1 MLLLSQRTRFIPSL
15 YRPVRHFSF
24 TAASNNRNT
33 SVGLI
38 GLGQMG
44 HGMAKNLAEKSTGKV
59 IVYDMNTAAVE
70 TITSKYPHVQVA
82 KSAEEVAEKATTV
95 LTMLP
100 ASAHVDAVY
109 KGLESVVGKDHML
122 IDSSTID
129 AQVAR
134 DVATRMLDKQAL
146 AFDAP
151 VSGGTVGAAN
161 GTLTFMVGAPSEEAF
176 EKTRPVL
183 SLMGKNVVYCG
194 KNGTGQVAKLCNN
207 MLLGISMMGVAET
220 MLLGSKLGMDPLL
233 LASILNNST
242 GRCWSSDSNNP
253 HPGVIPNAPAGRGY
267 QGGFSNKLMAK
278 DLGLAMKAA
287 HDAQAQPALGTMAAE
302 LYTHL
307 STTKDFESLDFSSIY
322 KWLAEN
328 ANSNEAGEGK
338 TAVGK

>member
-1 MLLLSQRTRFIPSL
+1 M
-15 YRPVRHFSF
+15 Y
-24 TAASNNRNT
+24 
-33 SVGLI
+33 
-38 GLGQMG
+38 G
-44 HGMAKNLAEKSTGKV
+44 HGMAKNLAEKATGKV
-59 IVYDMNTAAVE
+59 IVFDMNVAAIE
-70 TITSKYPHVQVA
+70 SITSKYPHVTAATSAEQVA
-82 KSAEEVAEKATTV
+82 ENATTV
-95 LTMLP
+95 ITMLP
-100 ASAHVDAVY
+100 TSAHVEQVY
-109 KGLESVVGKDHML
+109 KNLEKVVDKDHRL

-134 DVATRMLDKQAL
+134 ELSAHMMATRQVL

-161 GTLTFMVGAPSEEAF
+161 GTLTFMVGAPSMDAF
-176 EKTRPVL
+176 EQTKQVL

-207 MLLGISMMGVAET
+207 MLLGISMIGVAET
-220 MLLGSKLGMDPLL
+220 MLLGGKLGMDPLL

-242 GRCWSSDSNNP
+242 GRCWSSDTNNP
-253 HPGVIPNAPAGRGY
+253 YPGVIPTAPSARGY

-287 HDAQAQPALGTMAAE
+287 KDAHANPTLGTLAAQ

-307 STTKDFESLDFSSIY
+307 ATTKDFESLDFSSVY

-328 ANSNEAGEGK
+328 TGNIDADETK
-338 TAVGK
+338 TAIGK